1 MKMNRIKIIAWLTA
15 FIIIFCSGTL
25 ICTWY
30 TKKQM
35 HQIVDKALEVS
46 ISDTSSQEDIKRIKP
61 MLEKIETQWSK
72 YESIVD
78 TYSRH
83 NDVERVTEEIER
95 IRPLYDNGQYT
106 QLNIKLAGINEA
118 LDHLMKNETPSIAN
132 IL

>member
-1 MKMNRIKIIAWLTA
+1 MNRIKIIVWLTI
-15 FIIIFCSGTL
+15 FLIIFCSGTL

-35 HQIVDKALEVS
+35 HQIVDKALAVS

-72 YESIVD
+72 YEPIVD